1 MHDVITRVTVCRPTL
16 EADVS
21 STPEEQFTFA
31 DETEL
36 VEDAIHNFLEDE
48 GATVQENATVRS
60 IIKRRR

>member
-1 MHDVITRVTVCRPTL
+1 MRDVITRVNICIPTL

-21 STPEEQFTFA
+21 STPEEQLTFA

-48 GATVQENATVRS
+48 GVSVQENATVGS
-60 IIKRRR
+60 IIQRRR